1 MIDDVLCMLRDK
13 LNGYLKYRAEISSDI
28 VSFIDG
34 ISNDSLTF
42 TPDKVVPM
50 LINLEEDKTLR
61 QVELFEGRIKNSI
74 KTNVNS
80 TVCINLLVIF
90 ICRFSNYTQSLKFLS
105 LVIKFFQRNQV
116 LDHAN
121 TPDLHPDIDRL
132 KIELVTLP
140 VSQQNEI
147 WSSIRTPVTPSVL
160 YKISMLVF
168 EDTDS
173 IEVANEKIKIIGTT
187 ISSI

>member
-13 LNGYLKYRAEISSDI
+13 LNGYLKYRAEASSDI

-34 ISNDSLTF
+34 MANDTLTF
-42 TPDKVVPM
+42 PPNKVVPM
-50 LINLEEDKTLR
+50 LINLDEDKTLR
-61 QVELFEGRIKNSI
+61 QVDLFEARTKNRI

-90 ICRFSNYTQSLKFLS
+90 ICRFDNYTQSLKFLS
-105 LVIKFFQRNQV
+105 LIIRFFQRNQQ

-121 TPDLHPDIDRL
+121 TPDLHADIDRL

-147 WSSIRTPVTPSVL
+147 WSSIRTPFTPSVL

-173 IEVANEKIKIIGTT
+173 IEVANQQMKETITT
-187 ISSI
+187 ISGI